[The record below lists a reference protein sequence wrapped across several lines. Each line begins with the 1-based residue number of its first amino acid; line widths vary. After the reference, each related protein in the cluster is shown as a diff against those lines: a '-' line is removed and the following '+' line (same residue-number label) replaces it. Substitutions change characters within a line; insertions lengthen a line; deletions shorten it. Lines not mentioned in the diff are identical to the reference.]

1 MRLKIVENKQIAK
14 DVFRLRID
22 NPGLFEIDPGQFLML
37 KINDYPFPLLR
48 RPFSIA
54 GFGDTIDIIYK
65 VVGEGTR
72 ILSKKLKGEFVDIVA
87 PLGRGFSINSTKKI
101 MLVGGG
107 IGVAGLLYLK
117 DVIEKQYK
125 LPYETY
131 FGFNFKEE
139 VFVDDG
145 NIATMDGSV
154 GFKGNVVDFVADKLN
169 KDVMIYACGPT
180 LMLRRLAFLC
190 FEAGCSM
197 QVSLESRMAC
207 GIGVCL
213 GCVILTADNRFK
225 KVCSDGP
232 VFDYEEIQWQ
242 AL

>member
-1 MRLKIVENKQIAK
+1 
-14 DVFRLRID
+14 
-22 NPGLFEIDPGQFLML
+22 
-37 KINDYPFPLLR
+37 
-48 RPFSIA
+48 
-54 GFGDTIDIIYK
+54 
-65 VVGEGTR
+65 
-72 ILSKKLKGEFVDIVA
+72 
-87 PLGRGFSINSTKKI
+87 
-101 MLVGGG
+101 
-107 IGVAGLLYLK
+107 LLYLK